1 MNEEELNMND
11 SSEEEIIIKRE
22 ILDFDTLKLKHVVL
36 PENQHSLHKRFRYFI
51 NNYWSKWSFWA
62 MILSFFPILNW
73 LPKYSVKNDLIPDAI
88 AGFTISI
95 LHIPQGIAYSI
106 LAGVHPIHG
115 LYVSFFPVLI
125 YSLMGTSK
133 HISIGTF
140 AVASIMLNNAAEKL
154 NSVTYRNITDVSA
167 FESAS
172 DYLWPPTFLEVL
184 TSICLLSGL
193 IQFSMG
199 IFKLGILSVILSD
212 HLVSSFTTA
221 VAFHVATSQ
230 LNNIL
235 GLEITNQIGLFK
247 LINVN
252 TLLLIKILLINLLK
266 LI

>member
-1 MNEEELNMND
+1 MNEVKLNVND
-11 SSEEEIIIKRE
+11 SNDNSIENKEIIIQRE
-22 ILDFDTLKLKHVVL
+22 ILDFDTLKHKHVFL
-36 PENQHSLHKRFRYFI
+36 PDNQFPLHKQLGCLI
-51 NNYWSKWSFWA
+51 KNYWSKWSFWG

-73 LPKYSVKNDLIPDAI
+73 LPKYSVKNYLIPDAI

-95 LHIPQGIAYSI
+95 IHIPQGIAYSI
-106 LAGVHPIHG
+106 LAGLEPVHG

-154 NSVTYRNITDVSA
+154 NPVTHRNISDVSIIG
-167 FESAS
+167 SAS
-172 DYLWPPTFLEVL
+172 DDLWPPTFLEVL
-184 TSICLLSGL
+184 TSICLLCGL

-235 GLEITNQIGLFK
+235 GLQIANQVGLFK

-252 TLLLIKILLINLLK
+252 T
-266 LI
+266 